1 MNRGV
6 LHKADQKKS
15 SDIEIASGL
24 FFFGRQT
31 NGKNFS

>member
-15 SDIEIASGL
+15 SDMEIASGL
-24 FFFGRQT
+24 FFFLRRII
-31 NGKNFS
+31 